1 MIQVNDFD
9 VDLQRKG
16 RVLASIIM
24 LAVVGMLVLSAF
36 NLLQAQYEYILPN
49 VVFLAFLLG
58 IFFLNRAGYV
68 NLAGLLFITLIT
80 ASSLSLLSEDAT
92 LVTTYV
98 VMCIP
103 VLITSFL
110 FAAWSGP
117 LIATLLI
124 MGTVVT
130 GVAPADY
137 PALLALA
144 IVAIIAYVFSDNL
157 SKAYRSSRHDAMHDS
172 LTGLPNRALFLDRL
186 RQCIERKDRERRLD
200 AVLFMDLDSF
210 KVINDSLGHKA
221 GDELLIETARRL
233 RHCLRSK
240 DTAARLGGDE
250 FTILLEEIDDPGDAV
265 RVAQRIA
272 ESLRAP
278 FTLGEHEV
286 FVTTSIGIAISAAA
300 GASPDNVMRDADVA
314 MYAAKSEGKA
324 RYKVFNAEMYSKA
337 LRRLELE
344 NELRR
349 AIEGG
354 ELRLH
359 YQPKISLEDGNV
371 VGMEALARWEHPTRG
386 LVPPDEFIPL
396 AEETDLIHPLGKWVL
411 EEACARG
418 REWQLLYPHASE
430 LVMSVNISAKQF
442 QQPDLIT
449 DLKRTLRETGLA
461 PHHLQLEI
469 TESVVTDDLDF
480 ATRVLRELK
489 ALDIKLAVD
498 DFGKG
503 YSSLTSLKRFPL
515 DDLKIDRS
523 FVEDLGR
530 SSQDAAIAKLVIDLA
545 HVVGMQA
552 VGEGVETPEQLR
564 QLQRMGC
571 DVVQGYYFYRPL
583 PTSMASAL
591 LARGTSLAVRLEDT
605 LS

>member
-1 MIQVNDFD
+1 
-9 VDLQRKG
+9 
-16 RVLASIIM
+16 
-24 LAVVGMLVLSAF
+24 
-36 NLLQAQYEYILPN
+36 
-49 VVFLAFLLG
+49 
-58 IFFLNRAGYV
+58 
-68 NLAGLLFITLIT
+68 
-80 ASSLSLLSEDAT
+80 
-92 LVTTYV
+92 
-98 VMCIP
+98 
-103 VLITSFL
+103 
-110 FAAWSGP
+110 
-117 LIATLLI
+117 
-124 MGTVVT
+124 
-130 GVAPADY
+130 
-137 PALLALA
+137 
-144 IVAIIAYVFSDNL
+144 
-157 SKAYRSSRHDAMHDS
+157 
-172 LTGLPNRALFLDRL
+172 L

-286 FVTTSIGIAISAAA
+286 FVTTSIGIAMSAAA